1 VLPATPA
8 RSDATSET
16 LRAIL
21 EAGRLDGLRWPRFP
35 DFRSLLE
42 ALYAPTG
49 DAPLWLADGRPTDR
63 ARAALAAL
71 HEADAR
77 GLDARDY
84 DVDRLDA
91 EAKALDESR
100 GSPEAR
106 ARFDATLSVALV
118 RYVSALRV
126 GRVHPK
132 RLHFGYDIDPKRY
145 DLAARIREAVAQGRI
160 RELVADAEPHFA
172 QSRML
177 EEQLARYRALARDP
191 SQGPVH
197 VTVRKLAPE
206 DPLAGAPGLARWLTA
221 LGDLPAG
228 APVSERY
235 EGALVE
241 AVRRFQARHGLDPDG
256 VIGPA
261 TSRVLAVPADA
272 RMRQI
277 QLALERLRWIP
288 AIARGRVVIVNVPGF
303 QLRAF
308 DDLSGPAGPT
318 LRMAVVVGKAARTET
333 PIFTGA
339 MATVVF
345 APYWNVP
352 RSIVRKEI
360 LPKLRRDPAYLA
372 EQEMEIVR
380 GGQVVAPTA
389 EAIASLATG
398 NASLRQRPGPRNALG
413 RVKFLFPNTQDVYL
427 HDTPA
432 RALFK
437 KARRDF
443 SHGCIRVEDAP
454 ALARWVLGPQGWD
467 AERVDAALARTTR
480 LVVPLRRPLPV
491 VIYYTTAVAHHD
503 GTISFYDDLY
513 GTDAALEQAL
523 AAGYPYPDPR

>member
-1 VLPATPA
+1 VLPAASA

-16 LRAIL
+16 LHAIV

-35 DFRSLLE
+35 DFRPLLE
-42 ALYAPTG
+42 ELYAPG
-49 DAPLWLADGRPTDR
+49 GYAPLWLADGRPTDQ
-63 ARAALAAL
+63 ARAALAVL
-71 HEADAR
+71 HEADAK

-84 DVDRLDA
+84 DVDRLDS
-91 EAKALDESR
+91 EAKALAETH
-100 GSPEAR
+100 GPPQVL
-106 ARFDATLSVALV
+106 ARFDATLSVAFV
-118 RYVSALRV
+118 RTVSALHV

-132 RLHFGYDIDPKRY
+132 RLRFGYDIDPKRY
-145 DLAARIREAVAQGRI
+145 DLAVRIREAMAQGRL
-160 RELVADAEPHFA
+160 RELVANAEPHFA
-172 QSRML
+172 QDRML

-197 VTVRKLAPE
+197 VTVRKLVPG

-235 EGALVE
+235 AGAVVE
-241 AVRRFQARHGLDPDG
+241 AVRHFQARHGLDPDG

-261 TSRVLAVPADA
+261 TSRALAVPADA
-272 RMRQI
+272 RVRQI
-277 QLALERLRWIP
+277 ELALERLRWIP
-288 AIARGRVVIVNVPGF
+288 AIALGRVVLVNIPGF

-308 DDLSGPAGPT
+308 DDLSGSAGPT

-339 MATVVF
+339 MVTVVF

-360 LPKLRRDPAYLA
+360 LPKLRRDPAYLV
-372 EQEMEIVR
+372 EQDMEIVR
-380 GGQVVAPTA
+380 DGRVLALSA
-389 EAIASLATG
+389 EAIVSLAAG
-398 NASLRQRPGPRNALG
+398 DARLRQRPGPSNALG
-413 RVKFLFPNTQDVYL
+413 RVKFLFPNTKDVYL

-432 RALFK
+432 RALFEK
-437 KARRDF
+437 VRRDF
-443 SHGCIRVEDAP
+443 SHGCIRVADAP
-454 ALARWVLGPQGWD
+454 ALARWVLAPQGWD

-480 LVVPLRRPLPV
+480 LAVPLRKPVPV

-513 GTDAALEQAL
+513 GHDAALEQAL
-523 AAGYPYPDPR
+523 AAGYPYPDPQ